1 MSFDGIN
8 DKLTIPDHP
17 NQVGMSELSI
27 MFWAKFDSYPDW
39 QNSNGGHMIFEKFE
53 HTSSNADASYAV
65 YTEYDY
71 DALRFDLRL
80 DNGNMINIRMEPF
93 SSYLLLNTW
102 HHIVAVYDGQFNH
115 IYFDGVLLASS
126 QNSIVGNIKTTNF
139 PITIADAFGNNIDHW
154 DGDLDNISLWN
165 TALSELDINQYM
177 NCPPTGSES
186 GLVGCWNFEEGSGNI
201 ALDQTSNGNNGTING
216 AAYDANIPL
225 QSCQLTNVN
234 GCDSTAVLNLT
245 INQSDTGYT
254 SVTACDS
261 YTWNDSTYT
270 QSGIFSYSGHALSD
284 SFCLS
289 FNGNN
294 DYTIQYPISDYKI
307 DGNYLYYK
315 EYNSLDN
322 DFKRVDYSKVKI
334 IDKKFYFGTDKFGR
348 DVLSRIIIGSRISF
362 SIGFVSVFIS
372 LLIGLI
378 LGCIAGYYSGYPDK
392 IIMWI
397 INVTW
402 SIPTLLLVIAITLA
416 LGKGFWQVFIAVG
429 LTMWVEV
436 ARIVRGQIKQFK
448 ERQFVIAAKVMG
460 YNDFRI
466 ITKHILP
473 NIYSPL
479 IVISAANF
487 AASIL
492 IESGLSFL
500 GLGAQPPMTSWG
512 LMIKDHYN
520 YIILGEPFLA
530 IIPGV
535 CIMLL
540 VCAFMLFGNSLR
552 DLLDVRI

>member
-1 MSFDGIN
+1 MLVHENNFQNKSSFS
-8 DKLTIPDHP
+8 TF
-17 NQVGMSELSI
+17 
-27 MFWAKFDSYPDW
+27 FW
-39 QNSNGGHMIFEKFE
+39 
-53 HTSSNADASYAV
+53 
-65 YTEYDY
+65 
-71 DALRFDLRL
+71 
-80 DNGNMINIRMEPF
+80 
-93 SSYLLLNTW
+93 
-102 HHIVAVYDGQFNH
+102 
-115 IYFDGVLLASS
+115 
-126 QNSIVGNIKTTNF
+126 
-139 PITIADAFGNNIDHW
+139 
-154 DGDLDNISLWN
+154 
-165 TALSELDINQYM
+165 
-177 NCPPTGSES
+177 
-186 GLVGCWNFEEGSGNI
+186 
-201 ALDQTSNGNNGTING
+201 
-216 AAYDANIPL
+216 
-225 QSCQLTNVN
+225 
-234 GCDSTAVLNLT
+234 
-245 INQSDTGYT
+245 
-254 SVTACDS
+254 
-261 YTWNDSTYT
+261 
-270 QSGIFSYSGHALSD
+270 
-284 SFCLS
+284 
-289 FNGNN
+289 GNN
-294 DYTIQYPISDYKI
+294 DYTIQNPISDYKI